1 MEVSGLSSIS
11 GLDVNGIVSSAVQ
24 LRTNQLN
31 SPIQNRIQ
39 QYSNNISGLGTLS
52 SYLSKFKDT
61 LTEST
66 NFSVNKT
73 QNEYSSKNDT
83 EGVYVE
89 TTDDV
94 SEDEFDIEV
103 VQTAQKSKVTSKF
116 SRDFANNFH
125 SGTINFDLGDNNK
138 FSVTVN
144 AGDSLETIRR
154 NINESNPF
162 GMSATLVNS
171 SSGYVLSLNSDF
183 DFTMDFEGD
192 LKQDFENVVQTRT
205 EKRPAIIKVNGVELQ
220 SETNDFDGVQGLK
233 IHANFASNLHV
244 AVTQDNKGQE
254 KQITDFVDN
263 FNKMIDGIS
272 SLTKRNTYT
281 DGVSNNDGG
290 LLAGN
295 SNVNRIRDEIKN
307 TIGNEFLDLGISF
320 DKTGKL
326 QYKSTDL
333 SFAEKQERIKEMFSK
348 MEGVIDEYLGNDSI
362 INKEKESINNM
373 IATENKRLEKN
384 NINIQKY
391 QDMMYRKYNNLDN
404 MIQNAN
410 TSIQMINSLFSS
422 GN

>member
-1 MEVSGLSSIS
+1 MEISGLSSIS

-61 LTEST
+61 MTEST

-116 SRDFANNFH
+116 SRDFSNNFH

-171 SSGYVLSLNSDF
+171 SSGYVLTLNSDF
-183 DFTMDFEGD
+183 DFTMDFEGE
-192 LKQDFENVVQTRT
+192 LKQDFENVEQTKT

-220 SETNDFDGVQGLK
+220 SDTNDFDGVQGLK

-244 AVTQDNKGQE
+244 AVTQDSKGQE
-254 KQITDFVDN
+254 KQISDFVGN

-307 TIGNEFLDLGISF
+307 SIGNEFLDLGISF